1 MVRLFPMAIL
11 AVNAVAAQEAPA
23 TRSPSDTGTSGLER
37 TVRKAGD
44 LFNRPLHLTFRGVA
58 PGGGLGG
65 GLAYTTPSEGPWKTT
80 ASAVVTVNRY
90 WSVEAVTGYYD
101 RRAEVEAFGRA
112 RHMSRLDFYGL
123 GPNSERSDRTAFRLR
138 DPVIGTRA
146 RVRLVP
152 WLAIGGRAEEFWPD
166 VGRGRSSSAPSIE
179 QRFPTAPGLISQPR
193 FGHYEGSVDIHVP
206 AAVGEQFY
214 QGTKYR
220 MTYAIYDDQELNG
233 FSFDRTEIEAQQRFA
248 LIAPHHRLTLHGWVS
263 MSTPKDGNVVP
274 FYLERTLGGTSYVRG
289 VHEDR
294 IGSDG
299 TQATLRGFRNLRFR
313 DLNLLLLQAEYRIPI
328 WSTFDATVFADA
340 GKVTPRR
347 EDLDLSDLKHDFGFS
362 LSAMKGGATAV
373 RVDVGMG
380 GGEGVRVFLTLGDV
394 IR

>member
-1 MVRLFPMAIL
+1 
-11 AVNAVAAQEAPA
+11 
-23 TRSPSDTGTSGLER
+23 
-37 TVRKAGD
+37 
-44 LFNRPLHLTFRGVA
+44 
-58 PGGGLGG
+58 
-65 GLAYTTPSEGPWKTT
+65 
-80 ASAVVTVNRY
+80 
-90 WSVEAVTGYYD
+90 
-101 RRAEVEAFGRA
+101 
-112 RHMSRLDFYGL
+112 
-123 GPNSERSDRTAFRLR
+123 
-138 DPVIGTRA
+138 
-146 RVRLVP
+146 
-152 WLAIGGRAEEFWPD
+152 
-166 VGRGRSSSAPSIE
+166 
-179 QRFPTAPGLISQPR
+179 
-193 FGHYEGSVDIHVP
+193 
-206 AAVGEQFY
+206 
-214 QGTKYR
+214 
-220 MTYAIYDDQELNG
+220 MTYAIYDDQELNR

-263 MSTPKDGNVVP
+263 TSTPKDDNVVP

-313 DLNLLLLQAEYRIPI
+313 DRNLLLLQAEYRIPL
-328 WSTFDATVFADA
+328 WSSFDATVFADA

-347 EDLDLSDLKHDFGFS
+347 EDLDLSDLEHDFGFS